1 MCCGNGGTVSVAG
14 VYGGFIDKFPMG
26 AFMNKSLTMKTGQT
40 HVHRYMRPLLQ
51 RIEKGDIDP
60 TFIITHRGRLEEAP
74 QMYETFLNKEDECL
88 KVVLKP

>member
-1 MCCGNGGTVSVAG
+1 MAG

-40 HVHRYMRPLLQ
+40 HVHRYMRPLLE

-60 TFIITHRGRLEEAP
+60 TFIITHRASLDEAP
-74 QMYETFLNKEDECL
+74 QMFETFMNKQDECM